1 MRSLRRQAI
10 AVAAATTFAA
20 PVAIAQTMDMDESI
34 RSSVSKIVIHA
45 SASAS
50 GEQVKGSYNKETDG
64 LAGGMAKGAG
74 IGQIPVEVGGV
85 AVAIPIP
92 ILREIGMI
100 AGGIKGVT
108 QEEIQ
113 EFRDRMTDDLR
124 AATDRPLSN
133 DSLANDVFWG
143 LRNVPGVE
151 PKILDLEVPV
161 PEDTD
166 ALLFVALSDFSIKV
180 EGKEAIIE
188 TAASARLERRS
199 DGTTLYRTEAR
210 YSDRDALGNWTD
222 NDAHL
227 WREYRNFARHYIGR
241 ELSAALYERIAMRHE
256 IEPRESATV
265 KRDKKNDWHGETR
278 SLSPTLAWSAE
289 LHSDDAAT
297 IDAGGISWDLEIYE
311 SNRPV
316 YSATQ
321 IAGEAHV
328 LNAPLEACKT
338 YWWSVRP
345 AYQVGGKRQIGR
357 WMRNSPTGDATNGNV
372 GRSASAA
379 HAYIQDFATLEVHC
393 KAR

>member
-1 MRSLRRQAI
+1 MRPAFGQVLA
-10 AVAAATTFAA
+10 AAAATIFAIPLA
-20 PVAIAQTMDMDESI
+20 VAQNADMDESI

-85 AVAIPIP
+85 PIAIPIP

-100 AGGIKGVT
+100 AGGIRGVT
-108 QEEIQ
+108 QDEIQ
-113 EFRDRMTDDLR
+113 EFRDRLTDDLR

-143 LRNVPGVE
+143 LRNVPSVE
-151 PKILDLEVPV
+151 PKILDLEAPV

-180 EGKEAIIE
+180 EGKEAVIE
-188 TAASARLERRS
+188 TAAAARLERRS
-199 DGTTLYRTEAR
+199 DGTTLFRTEAR
-210 YSDRDALGNWTD
+210 YSDRDTLSNWTD
-222 NDAHL
+222 DDAHL

-241 ELSAALYERIAMRHE
+241 ELSAALYERVAVRHE

-265 KRDKKNDWHGETR
+265 KRDKKYEWRGKTR
-278 SLSPTLAWSAE
+278 SLSPTLAWSSE
-289 LHSDDAAT
+289 LNSADAGV
-297 IDAGGISWDLEIYE
+297 IDATGISWDLEIYE

-316 YSATQ
+316 YSATR
-321 IAGEAHV
+321 IVGESHV
-328 LNAPLEACKT
+328 PNAPLEACKT

-345 AYQVGGKRQIGR
+345 AYRVNGERKIGR
-357 WMRNSPTGDATNGNV
+357 WMRSSPGGNATNGNV
-372 GRSASAA
+372 GRAASEA
-379 HAYIQDFATLEVHC
+379 HAYIQDFATLVVDC

>member
-1 MRSLRRQAI
+1 MRCTVRQALG
-10 AVAAATTFAA
+10 VAAVTLLGAQAA
-20 PVAIAQTMDMDESI
+20 VAQTMDMDESI

-64 LAGGMAKGAG
+64 LAGGMLKGAG
-74 IGQIPVEVGGV
+74 LGQIPVEVGGV
-85 AVAIPIP
+85 PIAIPIP

-108 QEEIQ
+108 EDEIQ
-113 EFRDRMTDDLR
+113 EFRDRLTDDLR

-143 LRNVPGVE
+143 LRNVPSVE
-151 PKILDLEVPV
+151 PTILDLEAPV
-161 PEDTD
+161 PEDAD

-180 EGKEAIIE
+180 EGKEAVIE
-188 TAASARLERRS
+188 TAAAARLERRS
-199 DGTTLYRTEAR
+199 DGTTLFRTEAR
-210 YSDRDALGNWTD
+210 YSDRDTLSNWTD

-241 ELSAALYERIAMRHE
+241 ELSAALYERIPVRHE
-256 IEPRESATV
+256 MAPRESATV
-265 KRDKKNDWHGETR
+265 KFVKKNEWQGKTR
-278 SLSPTLAWSAE
+278 SLSPTLAWSSE
-289 LHSDDAAT
+289 LNSADAGT
-297 IDAGGISWDLEIYE
+297 IDATDVSWDLEIYE

-316 YSATQ
+316 YGATQ
-321 IAGEAHV
+321 IVGESHV
-328 LNAPLEACKT
+328 LDAPLEACKT

-345 AYQVGGKRQIGR
+345 AYRVNGERRTGR
-357 WMRNSPTGDATNGNV
+357 WMRSLPGGNATNGNV
-372 GRSASAA
+372 GRAASEA
-379 HAYIQDFATLEVHC
+379 HAYIQDFATLKVDC

>member
-1 MRSLRRQAI
+1 MAI
-10 AVAAATTFAA
+10 VVAATMALAA
-20 PVAIAQTMDMDESI
+20 PVAIAQTIEMAESI

-64 LAGGMAKGAG
+64 LGGGMAKGAG

-180 EGKEAIIE
+180 EGKEAVIE
-188 TAASARLERRS
+188 TAAAARLERRS

-210 YSDRDALGNWTD
+210 YSDRDTLSNWTD
-222 NDAHL
+222 GDAHL

-241 ELSAALYERIAMRHE
+241 ELSAALYERIAVRHA

-265 KRDKKNDWHGETR
+265 ERDRKNDWHGETR
-278 SLSPTLAWSAE
+278 SLSPTLAWSSDV
-289 LHSDDAAT
+289 HSEDAAT

-316 YSATQ
+316 YSAQQ
-321 IAGEAHV
+321 IAGESHL

-345 AYQVGGKRQIGR
+345 IYQVDGKRKIGR

-372 GRSASAA
+372 GRAASEA
-379 HAYIQDFATLEVHC
+379 HAYIQDFATLDVHC